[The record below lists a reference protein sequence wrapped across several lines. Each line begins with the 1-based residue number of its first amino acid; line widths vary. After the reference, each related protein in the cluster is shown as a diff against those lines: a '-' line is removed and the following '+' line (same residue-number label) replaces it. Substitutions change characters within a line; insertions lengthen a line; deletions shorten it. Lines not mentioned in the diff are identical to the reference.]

1 MTEGDLSIRLVKCR
15 QRVIQDLLHE
25 RCQEGYWEGHL
36 SSSALSTA
44 TAITALATMDRVG
57 HETHSGHLQ
66 QAGLRWLASHVN
78 DDGGWGDTTCS
89 LSNISTTTL
98 VWSAFAACDGL
109 DVYPEVMAAAEQ
121 WLRRRAGGLG
131 SKHLS
136 QAITQRYGKDK
147 TFSVPIL
154 TMCAIAGRFGEGRKA
169 WESITDLP
177 FELAALPPQWF
188 AALRLPVVSYALPAL
203 IAIGQVKHHHAPS
216 KNPLIRG
223 LRKACR
229 SITLRRLSS
238 IQPSS
243 GGFLEATPLTSFVV
257 MSLAASGEAANTV
270 AQKGMQFLK
279 ESFREDGSWPI
290 DTHLATWVTSL
301 AVHGLGRKGCQQ
313 LEAQGRRAIH
323 RWLLDQ
329 QYLQKHP
336 YTQAPPGGWAWTPL
350 PGGVP
355 DADDTPGALIALHQ
369 LSENPASEID
379 RAMLGIRWLLGL
391 QNRDGGMPTF
401 CRGWGHL
408 PFDRSSADITAH
420 AIRAWHLWK
429 PYVTPPLQRSI
440 QVATS
445 RALDYLKRM
454 QKEDGSWDP
463 LWFGNQHLE
472 GENNPL
478 YGTAKVVEG
487 WLCLASEPA
496 KESGLSHAIH
506 WLIDQQS
513 DNGGWGA
520 TKGLPNTIEET
531 ALAVSAL
538 ALAASRWPGEDHP
551 QGLRLHQSLRKGAGW
566 LCQRVEDQSYRN
578 HAPIGFYFAKLW
590 YFERLYPM
598 VYTAAAFKA
607 LEDGC
612 HEEPTQ
618 AKLPNP

>member
-121 WLRRRAGGLG
+121 WLRRRAGGLD
-131 SKHLS
+131 SKQLS

-257 MSLAASGEAANTV
+257 FARLA
-270 AQKGMQFLK
+270 
-279 ESFREDGSWPI
+279 
-290 DTHLATWVTSL
+290 
-301 AVHGLGRKGCQQ
+301 
-313 LEAQGRRAIH
+313 
-323 RWLLDQ
+323 
-329 QYLQKHP
+329 
-336 YTQAPPGGWAWTPL
+336 
-350 PGGVP
+350 
-355 DADDTPGALIALHQ
+355 
-369 LSENPASEID
+369 
-379 RAMLGIRWLLGL
+379 
-391 QNRDGGMPTF
+391 
-401 CRGWGHL
+401 
-408 PFDRSSADITAH
+408 
-420 AIRAWHLWK
+420 
-429 PYVTPPLQRSI
+429 
-440 QVATS
+440 
-445 RALDYLKRM
+445 
-454 QKEDGSWDP
+454 
-463 LWFGNQHLE
+463 
-472 GENNPL
+472 
-478 YGTAKVVEG
+478 
-487 WLCLASEPA
+487 
-496 KESGLSHAIH
+496 
-506 WLIDQQS
+506 
-513 DNGGWGA
+513 
-520 TKGLPNTIEET
+520 
-531 ALAVSAL
+531 
-538 ALAASRWPGEDHP
+538 
-551 QGLRLHQSLRKGAGW
+551 
-566 LCQRVEDQSYRN
+566 
-578 HAPIGFYFAKLW
+578 
-590 YFERLYPM
+590 
-598 VYTAAAFKA
+598 
-607 LEDGC
+607 
-612 HEEPTQ
+612 
-618 AKLPNP
+618 